1 MIVSDSR
8 VGGLSMIGRNE
19 REEALAREEA
29 SHRLLRESIDLN
41 KQLIAKSEQLLSA
54 RPKPEPPN
62 PMPS

>member
-1 MIVSDSR
+1 
-8 VGGLSMIGRNE
+8 MIGRNE

-41 KQLIAKSEQLLSA
+41 KQLIAKSDQLLSA